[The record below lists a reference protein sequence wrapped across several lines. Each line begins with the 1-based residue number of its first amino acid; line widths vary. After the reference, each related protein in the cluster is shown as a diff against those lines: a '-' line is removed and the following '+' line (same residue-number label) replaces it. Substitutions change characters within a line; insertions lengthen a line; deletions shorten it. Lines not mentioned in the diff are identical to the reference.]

1 MTSASAGIRVR
12 NGPAVAHYPPG
23 ATLGPRVLPGYEYVW
38 MLRGNATWR
47 YAPDGGDPMSAP
59 PLGLEPGMLLLA
71 RPGPREHYAW
81 DRDRPCVHG
90 YVSFY
95 VDDVAWVDGAAPR
108 APEGWPL
115 IRRFSAGDPIEALCR
130 YLLWLGGTDA
140 PGAAERTV
148 DVLGWLLDLFVNGPV
163 AADAG
168 DALPAHLR
176 PLVDYLRAAWRDGR
190 MRPPGMAELAAAA
203 NVSPGHLARIFRQR
217 FGTGP
222 VAAVE
227 AVRLARAAMLL
238 QRSNISVGAIAE
250 VCGFANPF
258 HFSRRFRAAY
268 GLPPRAY
275 RQLRPEEPLE
285 PVRRAGL
292 LPLARPLLGEDQ

>member
-1 MTSASAGIRVR
+1 MTSPAVGVQVR

-23 ATLGPRVLPGYEYVW
+23 ATLGPRVLPCYEFVW
-38 MLRGNATWR
+38 MLRGHATWQC
-47 YAPDGGDPMSAP
+47 AADGGDPRSAP
-59 PLGLEPGMLLLA
+59 PLGLDPGMLLLT
-71 RPGPREHYAW
+71 RPGQREYYSW
-81 DRDRPCVHG
+81 DPDRPCVHA
-90 YVSFY
+90 YVTFY
-95 VDDVAWVDGAAPR
+95 IDGAAALG

-115 IRRFSAGDPIEALCR
+115 TRFLSAGDPLESLCR

-140 PGAAERTV
+140 PGAAERTA
-148 DVLGWLLDLFVNGPV
+148 DVLGWLLHLFVHGPF

-168 DALPAHLR
+168 GALPVNLR
-176 PLVDYLRAAWRDGR
+176 PLVDHLRTIWRDGP
-190 MRPPGMAELAAAA
+190 MRPPGVAEMAAAA
-203 NVSPGHLARIFRQR
+203 NVSPGHLARIFRRQ

-238 QRSNISVGAIAE
+238 QRSNLSVGAIAE
-250 VCGFANPF
+250 ACGFANPF

-275 RQLRPEEPLE
+275 REVRPGEPLE

-292 LPLARPLLGEDQ
+292 LALAQPLLGENQ